1 MFPSCH
7 PTCPKGS
14 RAVIPFPLSSTLHDR
29 SRVLRCHNLRPDPT
43 GGLMG
48 VSRPATIS
56 SLPGAEPVKGGLI
69 TLDDGTR
76 CIIMYHHG
84 HLKAVTDTEIKSI
97 IRLDEAPATVT
108 RTAGSLIVMR
118 HRGTPLLIPLD
129 TLVPAGHL
137 NGTVITLTRQ
147 DMTAVSADIPAVTLK
162 GSYDTSSRTLCDA
175 DRTTLDK
182 GMRDAYLRLCD
193 LARLQRRYIQPVVA
207 RYRLIGDGGDVIYT
221 SAPVLISPESGLQAT
236 HASILLTGEGFRQMS
251 GARLTA
257 TGYTVGITYS
267 RTPDAEWLSRV
278 RSVEVLVS
286 PQLHPLVTGLPGT
299 FTRTGSSTTQLTFTH
314 TLPGVNPLDDPGS
327 SSSRLTRCITSII
340 DNADTTL
347 RSSPAEDD
355 TSEEMARLQSIISIP
370 STPPPPDS
378 IMRVRLSPP
387 NTFTAGCT
395 ARSGDLI
402 AWGNLTA
409 IPFDG
414 YTLPEM
420 SAKVIASESS
430 TPTAVQV
437 TMQDGSTVVSQTV
450 VHKQSVTSLSPLLVY
465 PNPDAR
471 LITLIAGRRSVTLPL
486 TPSPCG
492 RWAYYLSPTLAPVTF
507 TDDTE
512 GFVSP
517 PSSPSLRRYPSGIAI
532 TTESSPLTPTAVSA
546 GDASVIH
553 SLLPSMRHSS
563 SFTVPA
569 ARFYTLGTGG
579 ISSMTLT
586 DRRTR
591 INMNLLDSRGITD
604 HRAATPIPGGIAAIT
619 GDRLIAI
626 TGSRQSSTILEEC
639 PSGMLGW
646 DDSRGELWIVPYGD
660 EPTLVTTLDGK
671 TLYTRSSSGAS
682 SLLSSLQSL
691 ILVTSEGELLDT
703 AKEDEPSVCRARYTV
718 TLPHTFAP
726 GSHAMLYL
734 PIYGE
739 SMRGTIS
746 LSASHHRPDTP
757 VSAATLPHLLTLTIN
772 GGSLRHPLTGSL
784 RIPHSHHL
792 TLDIDINSE
801 SPHTI
806 RIRHTPS

>member
-370 STPPPPDS
+370 STPPTPDS

-512 GFVSP
+512 K
-517 PSSPSLRRYPSGIAI
+517 
-532 TTESSPLTPTAVSA
+532 
-546 GDASVIH
+546 
-553 SLLPSMRHSS
+553 
-563 SFTVPA
+563 
-569 ARFYTLGTGG
+569 
-579 ISSMTLT
+579 
-586 DRRTR
+586 
-591 INMNLLDSRGITD
+591 
-604 HRAATPIPGGIAAIT
+604 
-619 GDRLIAI
+619 RLF
-626 TGSRQSSTILEEC
+626 SDL
-639 PSGMLGW
+639 
-646 DDSRGELWIVPYGD
+646 
-660 EPTLVTTLDGK
+660 K
-671 TLYTRSSSGAS
+671 
-682 SLLSSLQSL
+682 
-691 ILVTSEGELLDT
+691 
-703 AKEDEPSVCRARYTV
+703 
-718 TLPHTFAP
+718 FF
-726 GSHAMLYL
+726 
-734 PIYGE
+734 
-739 SMRGTIS
+739 
-746 LSASHHRPDTP
+746 
-757 VSAATLPHLLTLTIN
+757 
-772 GGSLRHPLTGSL
+772 
-784 RIPHSHHL
+784 
-792 TLDIDINSE
+792 
-801 SPHTI
+801 
-806 RIRHTPS
+806 